1 MKLTFVGAART
12 VTGSSH
18 LIEVNNTKVLLDHG
32 LYQGKRKEAFEL
44 NRQYSIFHPKD
55 IDNVI
60 LSHAH
65 IDHVGNIPTLVK
77 KGFSGNIFSTFA
89 TLDLARIL
97 LEDSARIQEHDVY
110 FVNKRR
116 IEQGKKPFEPLYTV
130 DDALNSIDRFV
141 GLGYHNR
148 FRINKDIT
156 FTYFD
161 AGHILGSAM
170 TLLEITEHD
179 KKFTIGFTGDIG
191 RKNRPILKDPEELP
205 DVDILIS
212 ESTYGN
218 RLHDNDEDVTGKII
232 SIINRAIVKK
242 SKIIIPSFSVGR
254 TQEIVYYLRKIFD
267 DKLAIE
273 IPVYVDSPLAVN
285 ATDIYRHHPECFDS
299 ESRQMILE
307 HEDPF
312 GFSKL
317 TYIRDVKSSKALNK
331 ENGPMIII
339 SASGMCEGGRVLHHL
354 ANNIQ
359 NPNTI
364 IMIVGYSAEHTLGRR
379 ITEKEAVVRIFGDE
393 YKLRAQVEVFHSFS
407 AHADRD
413 EMLTY
418 FDKFNREKIKK
429 FFLVHGDYEVQKDF
443 KESLEKIGFNNIE
456 IPKRGHSF
464 NF

>member
-1 MKLTFVGAART
+1 MKITFVGAART

-18 LIEVNNTKVLLDHG
+18 LIEINNTKILLDHG
-32 LYQGKRKEAFEL
+32 MYQGKRKEAFEL
-44 NRQYSIFHPKD
+44 NRQYSIFHPEE
-55 IDNVI
+55 IDHVI

-77 KGFSGNIFSTFA
+77 KGFNGNVFSTFA
-89 TLDLARIL
+89 SRDLARIL

-130 DDALNSIDRFV
+130 DDAMKSLDHFV

-148 FRINKDIT
+148 FKINKDIA
-156 FTYFD
+156 FTYYD

-170 TLLEITEHD
+170 TLLEISERD
-179 KKFTIGFTGDIG
+179 KKLTIGFTGDIG
-191 RKNRPILKDPEELP
+191 RARRPILRDPEQLP

-218 RLHDNDEDVTGKII
+218 RLHDKDEDVIQKFI

-242 SKIIIPSFSVGR
+242 SKIIIPAFSVGR

-267 DKLAIE
+267 EKLVAE

-285 ATDIYRHHPECFDS
+285 ATDIYKQHPECFDKETRS
-299 ESRQMILE
+299 IISDR
-307 HEDPF
+307 EDPF
-312 GFSKL
+312 GFDKL
-317 TYIRDVKSSKALNK
+317 TYIRDVQASKALNK
-331 ENGPMIII
+331 QSGPMIII

-354 ANNIQ
+354 ANNIEK
-359 NPNTI
+359 PNTI
-364 IMIVGYSAEHTLGRR
+364 IMIVGYSAEYTLGRR
-379 ITEKEAVVRIFGDE
+379 ITDKEKVVRIFGDE
-393 YKLRAQVEVFHSFS
+393 YKLNAQVEVFHSFS

-413 EMLTY
+413 EMLGY

-429 FFLVHGDYEVQKDF
+429 FFLVHGDYDVQLDF
-443 KESLEKIGFNNIE
+443 KKSLEGIGFNNIE